1 MTTDQ
6 TGLWRRSDF
15 LKLWGSQAVSQLG
28 SQITMLALPLLAV
41 LGLGASSAQMGVVVA
56 ADGGRGALR

>member
-15 LKLWGSQAVSQLG
+15 VKLWGSQGGSQAVSQLG

-41 LGLGASSAQMGVVVA
+41 LGLGATSAQMAVE
-56 ADGGRGALR
+56 GG